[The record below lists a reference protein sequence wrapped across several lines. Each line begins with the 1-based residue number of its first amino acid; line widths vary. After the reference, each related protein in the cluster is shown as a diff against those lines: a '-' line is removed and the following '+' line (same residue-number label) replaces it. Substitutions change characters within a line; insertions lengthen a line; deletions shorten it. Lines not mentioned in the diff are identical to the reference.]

1 MTASN
6 TLISFTLNDSS
17 IITVGPIQGA
27 TGPTGASG
35 STGPEGN
42 YGATGATGP
51 DGSTG
56 ATGPAG
62 ATGSMGATGPQGGV
76 GELGATGATGAT
88 GAQGATG
95 PIGLSGDQGATGAS
109 GEWGATGA
117 TGNIGATGANG
128 ESTSSATALAISPY
142 GGGSDYYAK
151 AWEDN
156 ISSTVVARDSTG
168 DIRASTFRGTATQAY
183 YADLA
188 EKYLA
193 DKPYAIGTVMTVG
206 GIAEV
211 TAVTTSDC
219 YVIGVVSEKPAY
231 MMNSD
236 LEGGTYIALVGRVPV
251 LVEGYIVKGDPI
263 WPSKDGRG
271 SGISN
276 GKAPFA
282 IALESGF
289 DIVECIVK

>member
-6 TLISFTLNDSS
+6 TFIAFTLNDSS
-17 IITVGPIQGA
+17 IVTVGPVTGA

-51 DGSTG
+51 SGSTG
-56 ATGPAG
+56 ATGVAG
-62 ATGSMGATGPQGGV
+62 ATGSLGATGPQGNQGD
-76 GELGATGATGAT
+76 LGSTGATGAT
-88 GAQGATG
+88 GPQGATG
-95 PIGLSGDQGATGAS
+95 PGGTGDTGATGS
-109 GEWGATGA
+109 TGYWGATGA
-117 TGNIGATGANG
+117 TGQIGATGSPG

-142 GGGSDYYAK
+142 LGSSDYYAK

-156 ISSTVVARDSTG
+156 IASTVVARDVSG

-193 DKPYAIGTVMTVG
+193 DKLYDVGTVMTVG
-206 GIAEV
+206 GLAEV

-236 LEGGTYIALVGRVPV
+236 LDGGTYIALVGRVPV

-263 WPSKDGRG
+263 WPSKDGKG

-276 GKAPFA
+276 GREPFA

-289 DIVECIVK
+289 DKVECIVK